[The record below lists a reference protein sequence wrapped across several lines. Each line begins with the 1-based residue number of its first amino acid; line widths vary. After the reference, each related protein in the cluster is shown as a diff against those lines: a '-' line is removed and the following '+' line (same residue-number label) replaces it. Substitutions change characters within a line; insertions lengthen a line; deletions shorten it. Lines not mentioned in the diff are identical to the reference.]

1 MSNWPIVAAT
11 RYETLGITTG
21 QGVVVTTGAINTKGS
36 AATIGTT
43 GFAYKGFHIA
53 LANFISTGASYRVDV
68 IANSGTDEV
77 IVQDFHVDNRN
88 ASTNALLTI
97 YFPIAVAAGA
107 VLKVRAQA
115 STATLTFRASI
126 IGFTGSAELQNGF
139 RASLA
144 ATDFTNSDP
153 TNSVTPS
160 GTTQTGWTTM
170 QASTPARFAGLY
182 VMPTGIGSTSGVAT
196 QATFDI
202 GHGTAGNEVPIV
214 TGIAT
219 RMTAAAAMVTP
230 MAYGP
235 FFCDIGAA
243 SRLAFRMQNAVTSN
257 IAVSCA
263 AWGLVA

>member
-21 QGVVVTTGAINTKGS
+21 QGVTVTCGASNTKGS

-53 LANFISTGASYRVDV
+53 IVAMSSAAPYRVDV

-77 IVQDFHVDNRN
+77 IVQDVHVDNRI
-88 ASTNALLTI
+88 AGTSSAFSI
-97 YFPIAVAAGA
+97 YFPVAVAAGA
-107 VLKVRAQA
+107 VLKVRAQS
-115 STATLTFRASI
+115 STASATLRASI

-139 RASLA
+139 RAALA
-144 ATDFTNSDP
+144 ATDFTNTDP

-170 QASTPARFAGLY
+170 QATTPARFAALY
-182 VMPTGIGSTSGVAT
+182 VMPCGAGGSAGAAT
-196 QATFDI
+196 NATFDV
-202 GHGTAGNEVPIV
+202 GHGTAGNEVAIV

-219 RMTAAAAMVTP
+219 RMSASAGILEPTSS
-230 MAYGP
+230 GP
-235 FFCDIGAA
+235 FFCDIAA
-243 SRLAFRMQNAVTSN
+243 GSRLAFRMQNAATSN